1 MTLSGPKTPIM
12 GVTSI
17 KINSYPLIFSGL
29 DEIVQL
35 SSRAVFL
42 TMRHIIKVNIGNH
55 IIEYRM
61 HEQSSNCLFGKIL
74 RDPSDRR
81 CRNRPIPEL
90 ENDEEGIVADEY
102 GRTWL
107 ALFVGGG
114 TQLSQVHHRNHLC
127 AAWKPSNPQCCD
139 TPFREFNR
147 SLDAGG
153 DLYVSCCYKARYTIP
168 Q

>member
-1 MTLSGPKTPIM
+1 
-12 GVTSI
+12 
-17 KINSYPLIFSGL
+17 
-29 DEIVQL
+29 
-35 SSRAVFL
+35 
-42 TMRHIIKVNIGNH
+42 
-55 IIEYRM
+55 M

-81 CRNRPIPEL
+81 CCNRPIPEL
-90 ENDEEGIVADEY
+90 ENDEEGLVADEY

-153 DLYVSCCYKARYTIP
+153 GLYVSCCYKARYTYLSELLPVNAPAFAVPLESLQLPTSGTILISSYRASKAETQHHP
-168 Q
+168 KYHSKVFVH